1 MIQPY
6 QIENNQLTIGGVKVC
21 ELIGEFGSPLYVY
34 HADVIRDRYNT
45 LFHAIPYPHK
55 RIHYAM
61 KANSNLRILKML
73 LEMGACIDAVSLN
86 EVRLALHAGFP
97 AERILFTGINTKT
110 EELHWLVSQNIRVN
124 IGSLHMLQKYAS
136 LFPGSEVSIR
146 INPDFGGGHHSH
158 VITGGRESKFGIFY
172 SQDSHYN
179 QIPQAKNIIENAHLK
194 LVGIHAHIGSGI
206 LEEGK
211 FIDLVS
217 LILSIAKQFPDLEF
231 VDFGG
236 GFGIPYRPEEKPFQ
250 FDLFADHLKNTME
263 KFTREYG
270 KEITIAFEPGRFI
283 VAEAGIL
290 LTTVTDIKHTPKY
303 TFVGVDSGFN
313 HLIRPMA
320 YGSYH
325 PIFNA
330 FRVQGEQQEVVIAG
344 YLCESGDL
352 FTRDE
357 NGPKTRLITTPLEG
371 DVLAIL
377 NAGAYG
383 FSMSS
388 NYNMHPR
395 PAEVLIENNTAR
407 LIRRRET
414 FEDMIR
420 FFV

>member
-6 QIENNQLTIGGVKVC
+6 EVRDNQLTIGGIKVS
-21 ELIGEFGSPLYVY
+21 ELVSEFGSPLYVY
-34 HADVIRDRYNT
+34 NADVIIDRYQT
-45 LFHAIPYPHK
+45 LVNSLSYPHK

-61 KANSNLRILKML
+61 KANSNLRILEL
-73 LEMGACIDAVSLN
+73 LLKQGAFIDAVSLD
-86 EVRLALHAGFP
+86 EVRLALHAGFTP
-97 AERILFTGINTKT
+97 ERILFTGINLKT

-124 IGSLHMLQKYAS
+124 IGSLHLLQKYAF
-136 LFPGSEVSIR
+136 LFPGGEVSIR

-172 SQDSHYN
+172 SQEEKYN
-179 QIPQAKNIIENAHLK
+179 QIPLAQKIIEKANLK

-206 LEEGK
+206 LEEKK
-211 FIDLVS
+211 FIELIS
-217 LILSIAKQFPDLEF
+217 LILSIAKQFSDLEF

-236 GFGIPYRPEEKPFQ
+236 GFGIPYRPNEKPFQ
-250 FDLFADHLKNTME
+250 FDLFSDHLTKTMK
-263 KFTREYG
+263 KFTSEYG
-270 KEITIAFEPGRFI
+270 KEIVIAFEPGRFI
-283 VAEAGIL
+283 VGEAGIL
-290 LTTVTDIKHTPKY
+290 LTTVTEIKQTPNY

-325 PIFNA
+325 PILNA
-330 FRVQGEQQEVVIAG
+330 FRVQGKQNEVVIAG

-352 FTRDE
+352 FTRNE
-357 NGPKTRLITTPLEG
+357 HGPEIRAITTPLEG

-383 FSMSS
+383 YAMSS
-388 NYNMHPR
+388 NYNMRPR
-395 PAEVLIENNTAR
+395 PAEILITEGKAR
-407 LIRRRET
+407 IIRRRET
-414 FEDMIR
+414 FEDMLR

>member
-6 QIENNQLTIGGVKVC
+6 EIENNQLSIGGIKVS
-21 ELIGEFGSPLYVY
+21 ELVSEFGSPLYVY
-34 HADVIRDRYNT
+34 NESVIRDRYTT
-45 LFHAIPYPHK
+45 LVNAIPYPHK
-55 RIHYAM
+55 RLHYAM
-61 KANSNLRILKML
+61 KANSNLRILKL
-73 LEMGACIDAVSLN
+73 FLEMGAYIDAVSLE
-86 EVRLALHAGFP
+86 EVRLALHAGFSP
-97 AERILFTGINTKT
+97 DKILFTGINLKN

-136 LFPGSEVSIR
+136 LFPGTEVSIR

-172 SQDSHYN
+172 SQEGNYN
-179 QIPQAKNIIENAHLK
+179 QIPQAKQIIERAHLK

-206 LEEGK
+206 LEEKK
-211 FIDLVS
+211 FIELIS
-217 LILSIAKQFPDLEF
+217 LILSIAKHFPDLEF

-236 GFGIPYRPEEKPFQ
+236 GFGIPYRPHEKPFQ
-250 FDLFADHLKNTME
+250 FDLFAEHLEKTMQ
-263 KFTREYG
+263 KFTKEYG
-270 KEITIAFEPGRFI
+270 KEVIIAFEPGRFL

-290 LTTVTDIKHTPKY
+290 LTTVTEIKHTPKY

-325 PIFNA
+325 PILNA
-330 FRVQGEQQEVVIAG
+330 FRVQGEQKEVVIAG

-352 FTRDE
+352 FTRNE
-357 NGPKTRLITTPLEG
+357 HGPEVRSITTPLEG

-383 FSMSS
+383 FAMSS
-388 NYNMHPR
+388 NYNMRPR
-395 PAEVLIENNTAR
+395 PAEVLITPEGPK